1 MKRSGAAF
9 AAAAAC
15 CAVLLGATGIA
26 FAGHPFVTEAPGTQG
41 KGNVEVEFSY
51 EYQKADDGTKTSSLG
66 NGFTLGIAPKLDLAI
81 GYGYDFVKAP
91 DGAKDRAMG
100 DVEVQLKTFF
110 NEGKDAVPT
119 FGLKG
124 GASLPVEEGG
134 QTTILLTGIAEWAFE
149 PFTVFA
155 NVGADIGTHLAGND
169 ERTDLLRASVAGSRE
184 VREALALVSEVIWE
198 KQTKP
203 SEDATVEWM
212 VGAQWGINDAMTLDA
227 GVRFGLTDDSPTTR
241 SWPGSP
247 GSSRGKKPP
256 RRPPAPGEQVA
267 RRSVPAPEPG
277 DGRGGDGTFR
287 AGDASA
293 APRPPS
299 EAVVL
304 VPVRGLARGMGMI
317 VGVGNRAPALP
328 DATPFHDME
337 NVGDTRQEIH
347 LVEAMTRVSP
357 RPRRISVSRFLVA
370 WSRPAEGSSRM
381 RASGPIARMPARA
394 TSFFSPWESL
404 WLTRSPKSA
413 MPRDASDRF
422 ATSRASA
429 GVLPR
434 FKGPNATSSRT
445 VGQKS

>member
-9 AAAAAC
+9 AAAAVFC
-15 CAVLLGATGIA
+15 TVLLGATGIA
-26 FAGHPFVTEAPGTQG
+26 VAGHPFSTEDPGTQG

-66 NGFTLGIAPKLDLAI
+66 NGFTLGIAPKVDLAI
-81 GYGYDFVKAP
+81 GYGYDFVKDP

-227 GVRFGLTDDSPTTR
+227 GVRFGLTDDSPDYTILAGFT
-241 SWPGSP
+241 WVFQ
-247 GSSRGKKPP
+247 
-256 RRPPAPGEQVA
+256 GEK
-267 RRSVPAPEPG
+267 
-277 DGRGGDGTFR
+277 T
-287 AGDASA
+287 A
-293 APRPPS
+293 APAAGAG
-299 EAVVL
+299 E
-304 VPVRGLARGMGMI
+304 
-317 VGVGNRAPALP
+317 NR
-328 DATPFHDME
+328 
-337 NVGDTRQEIH
+337 
-347 LVEAMTRVSP
+347 
-357 RPRRISVSRFLVA
+357 
-370 WSRPAEGSSRM
+370 
-381 RASGPIARMPARA
+381 
-394 TSFFSPWESL
+394 
-404 WLTRSPKSA
+404 
-413 MPRDASDRF
+413 
-422 ATSRASA
+422 
-429 GVLPR
+429 
-434 FKGPNATSSRT
+434 
-445 VGQKS
+445 